1 MFFCPSGKLKKF
13 ENGAWHV
20 VPPED
25 QVKMTKLD
33 GQVWLALLN
42 LLLSPEC
49 QRKYHFDGFN
59 KSQLLKVGPYITKAM
74 APAAQS
80 RTLPALGTSG
90 HLSPSSLWAPR
101 SQWWESSGV
110 CHQACS
116 NKACVCECTL
126 WDPHESLCQCPTDP
140 CSCSAASPA
149 LAPLS

>member
-1 MFFCPSGKLKKF
+1 MSFCPSGKLKKF
-13 ENGAWHV
+13 ENGTWHV

-42 LLLSPEC
+42 LMLSPEC

-59 KSQLLKVGPYITKAM
+59 KSQLLKVGPRTTKAM
-74 APAAQS
+74 GPAAWS

-90 HLSPSSLWAPR
+90 HLAPSLPWAAS

-110 CHQACS
+110 CHPAS
-116 NKACVCECTL
+116 SSKPCVCECTS
-126 WDPHESLCQCPTDP
+126 WDPRGSLCRCPTDR
-140 CSCSAASPA
+140 CSCHAASPA